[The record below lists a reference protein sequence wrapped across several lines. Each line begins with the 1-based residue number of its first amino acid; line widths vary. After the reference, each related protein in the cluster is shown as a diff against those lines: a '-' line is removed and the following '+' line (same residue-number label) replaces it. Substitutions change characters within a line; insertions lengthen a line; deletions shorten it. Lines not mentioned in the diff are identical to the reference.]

1 MKLIILLA
9 GLLFCDTLV
18 HGQSRNDIEM
28 EQRITFITLG
38 VIDIN
43 TSIDFYENKFGWKR
57 SAQGSDDLIVFELRG
72 LYLALYPKDALARDA
87 GIDAGRQGFSGF
99 TISYNVKSIK
109 EVDDLIAALKS
120 RGVRV
125 VKEPQKVFWGG
136 YSSYIEDPDGNLWE
150 IAYNPY
156 LKQE

>member
-57 SAQGSDDLIVFELRG
+57 SAQSSDDLIVFELRG

>member
-57 SAQGSDDLIVFELRG
+57 SAQSSDDLIVFELRG
-72 LYLALYPKDALARDA
+72 LYLALYPKDALAHDA
-87 GIDAGRQGFSGF
+87 GVDAVGQGFSGF

>member
-72 LYLALYPKDALARDA
+72 LYLALYPKDALAHDA

>member
-1 MKLIILLA
+1 MKQIILPA
-9 GLLFCDTLV
+9 GLLFLGSIAI
-18 HGQSRNDIEM
+18 GQGRNDKEM

-72 LYLALYPKDALARDA
+72 LYLALYPKDALAHDA

>member
-1 MKLIILLA
+1 MKCIILLA
-9 GLLFCDTLV
+9 GLLFLGSGAI
-18 HGQSRNDIEM
+18 GQSRNDIEM

-38 VIDIN
+38 VNDLN

-57 SAQGSDDLIVFELRG
+57 SAQSSDDLIVFELRG
-72 LYLALYPKDALARDA
+72 LYLALYPKDSLAHDA
-87 GIDAGRQGFSGF
+87 GMDAGGQGFRGF
-99 TISYNVKSIK
+99 TISYNVRSVQ
-109 EVDDLIAALKS
+109 EVDDLIAVLKS
-120 RGVRV
+120 RGVHV

-136 YSSYIEDPDGNLWE
+136 YSSYIGDPDGNLWE

>member
-1 MKLIILLA
+1 MKQIILPA
-9 GLLFCDTLV
+9 GLLFLGSIAI
-18 HGQSRNDIEM
+18 GQGRNDKEM

-38 VIDIN
+38 VNDIN

-72 LYLALYPKDALARDA
+72 LYLALYPKDALAHDA
-87 GIDAGRQGFSGF
+87 GIDAGGQGFSGF

>member
-1 MKLIILLA
+1 MKQIILPA
-9 GLLFCDTLV
+9 GLLFLGSIAI
-18 HGQSRNDIEM
+18 GQGRNDKEM

-38 VIDIN
+38 DN
-43 TSIDFYENKFGWKR
+43 DLNASIDFYENKFGWKR

-72 LYLALYPKDALARDA
+72 LYLALYPKNALAHDA
-87 GIDAGRQGFSGF
+87 GVDAVGQGFRGF
-99 TISYNVKSIK
+99 TISYNVRSVQ
-109 EVDDLIAALKS
+109 EVDDLIAVLKS
-120 RGVRV
+120 RGVHV

-136 YSSYIEDPDGNLWE
+136 CSSYIGDPDGNLWE

>member
-57 SAQGSDDLIVFELRG
+57 SAQGSDDLIVFELCG
-72 LYLALYPKDALARDA
+72 LYLALYPKNALAHDA
-87 GIDAGRQGFSGF
+87 GVDAVGQGFRGF
-99 TISYNVKSIK
+99 TISYNVRSVQ
-109 EVDDLIAALKS
+109 EVDDLIAVLKS
-120 RGVRV
+120 RGVHV